1 MKKAGSIF
9 GYGICTALCIVIIF
23 PVFLLAVLSLQ
34 DSTELLKAV
43 SPLSGYGFS
52 RPDMLPLYPSAEN
65 YTQILLFSPEYY
77 TVFWNSAGMTAAV
90 LISQLIIAVPAAWA
104 FARFEFRF
112 RKVLFDIYVLL
123 MLLPFQV
130 TMLSQFI
137 LLDKTHLLDTRAA
150 IILPAAFSA
159 FPVFLM
165 YRSFCSIPA
174 EMIDAARID
183 GAGEWR
189 ILFGI
194 GLPLGRNGITA
205 ALVLGFLD
213 MWNMVEQ
220 PLTFLK
226 DKRLY
231 PLSLYLPMLGKLSGS
246 MIAASAV
253 TLIPAA
259 LVFIIGQ
266 DSLESGIISSAV
278 KE

>member
-1 MKKAGSIF
+1 MKKAESIF

-23 PVFLLAVLSLQ
+23 PVFLLAALSLQ
-34 DSTELLKAV
+34 DGTELLKAV
-43 SPLSGYGFS
+43 SPLSGNGFS

-90 LISQLIIAVPAAWA
+90 LVSQLIIAVPAAWA

-112 RKVLFDIYVLL
+112 KKVLFDIYVLL